1 MMPLGVNDRWNN
13 KFDMVRNIIRQKEIG
28 IKP

>member
-13 KFDMVRNIIRQKEIG
+13 KFDMERNIIRQKEIG